1 MRGNQ
6 LRAGGQIVLRLQ
18 KKQKNPTLGRFKEN
32 RKKLGPEK
40 VRAAGERQNG
50 NLLQQILSPD
60 RHFSPGK
67 FPVSP
72 EKEKQDNVSSDEAK

>member
-18 KKQKNPTLGRFKEN
+18 KKKQPQLWAGLKKIE
-32 RKKLGPEK
+32 KKLGPEK

>member
-18 KKQKNPTLGRFKEN
+18 KKKTTQLWAGLKKIE
-32 RKKLGPEK
+32 KKLGPEK

-50 NLLQQILSPD
+50 NLLQQMLSPD